1 MEQRKSQGQLLD
13 ELVSSGKISR
23 EESDDVRFAPKWS
36 VSVRELV
43 TYLGALI
50 VAVGLLRLVAF
61 AFEDASK
68 WTIMSAAYVLAVAL
82 AAGAWKL
89 SRHSGVRGRLS
100 EVLELGALLAAL
112 LGSIVPLDAT
122 NLRPQ
127 GTAMILT
134 AIATGW
140 GVMRLSNSTFAG
152 TAAVSV
158 GLPGFA
164 IALGSLIDDNSP
176 RYFAALFVVAGS
188 MLIWLAIKKLGLAS
202 LESAVGSLC
211 IVIGSI
217 TLGASFSGNS
227 PWFPIITGAALFAVG
242 ATRIAP
248 ENLVAGALCVIVGII
263 MTVDKFIDSELVQSL
278 VVIASGV
285 AVLLVLGAQM
295 RRRPSKSEPGALAA

>member
-1 MEQRKSQGQLLD
+1 VEQRKSQGQLLD
-13 ELVSSGKISR
+13 ELVSAGKISR
-23 EESDDVRFAPKWS
+23 EESDDVRFAPMWAI
-36 VSVRELV
+36 SVRELV

-50 VAVGLLRLVAF
+50 IVVGFLRLLAF
-61 AFEDASK
+61 AFGDASK
-68 WTIMSAAYVLAVAL
+68 WTIMSAAYVLALVL

-89 SRHSGVRGRLS
+89 SGHSGVQGRLS

-140 GVMRLSNSTFAG
+140 GVLRLSNSTFAG
-152 TAAVSV
+152 SAAVCA

-176 RYFAALFVVAGS
+176 RYFAVLFVVAGS
-188 MLIWLAIKKLGLAS
+188 MLIWLAIKQLGLAP
-202 LESAVGSLC
+202 LESAAGSLC

-217 TLGASFSGNS
+217 TLGASFSGNA

-248 ENLVAGALCVIVGII
+248 ENLVAGALCVIVGIV
-263 MTVDKFIDSELVQSL
+263 MTVDKFINSELVQSL